1 MRMTMLVLFLVSV
14 FAGMLSAQQYVP
26 PQAKVFIE
34 KGETHDVSGK
44 IEDREARGDFGMA
57 IVAALQKKKV
67 PVLVVTDST
76 KADYII
82 QHSSTR
88 DEDGTGTKIAKLAFG
103 GGLWGGGVKFEGT
116 FMVIDQESTVA
127 VFSYN
132 VKKNNFQSAAE
143 SFAKNLKK
151 HIEKGVKES
160 RKKK

>member
-1 MRMTMLVLFLVSV
+1 MKTTMFIAFLVSM
-14 FAGMLSAQQYVP
+14 FFGMLNAQDYVP
-26 PQAKVFIE
+26 PQSRVFIE
-34 KGETHDVSGK
+34 EGETADVSGK
-44 IEDREARGDFGMA
+44 IEDRESRGDFGMA

-67 PVLVVTDST
+67 PLAVVTDPT

-82 QHSSTR
+82 RHSSTR

-116 FMVIDQESTVA
+116 FMVIDQESTVV

-151 HIEKGVKES
+151 HIEKGIKES
-160 RKKK
+160 KNKK